1 MPAEPLTPPPP
12 TELDYQLLQQ
22 LDLEPSASQRS
33 LAARLGISVGK
44 LNFCLRALV
53 DKGWVKAQN
62 FRRSDN
68 KWAYAYLL
76 TPHGVGA
83 KLQLTRE
90 FLARKEREFEALGR
104 QIHALRGELARD
116 GQPPAGAEA
125 LTAAAALPNAP
136 HPPNLLNT
144 RLSPSSNR
152 PTGPATP

>member
-1 MPAEPLTPPPP
+1 MPTKTLPTPPP

-22 LDLEPSASQRS
+22 LDQEPAASQRS

-76 TPHGVGA
+76 TPHGAGA
-83 KLQLTRE
+83 KLQLTRD
-90 FLARKEREFEALGR
+90 FLARKEQEFEMLGR

-116 GQPPAGAEA
+116 AQTGGR
-125 LTAAAALPNAP
+125 LDAAAVSS
-136 HPPNLLNT
+136 
-144 RLSPSSNR
+144 SPNR
-152 PTGPATP
+152 PDRPDTP

>member
-1 MPAEPLTPPPP
+1 MPAKPLPPPPP

-22 LDLEPSASQRS
+22 LDLEPSASQRN

-76 TPHGVGA
+76 TPHGAGA

-90 FLARKEREFEALGR
+90 FLARKEREFELLGR

-116 GQPPAGAEA
+116 AQPIGHHDIPA
-125 LTAAAALPNAP
+125 
-136 HPPNLLNT
+136 PP
-144 RLSPSSNR
+144 SNR
-152 PTGPATP
+152 PTSRHTP